1 MEHMFFYLGRITD
14 KIFYEV
20 SDRSVRTERTQAESS
35 GKLHERAK
43 VFLLLLLICEI
54 KNSYFSFVVD

>member
-1 MEHMFFYLGRITD
+1 MFLCLGSRITD
-14 KIFYEV
+14 RIFYQDLGSRIADRIFYQV

-43 VFLLLLLICEI
+43 VLFVI
-54 KNSYFSFVVD
+54 VVDL